1 MPSTHAQAPP
11 ARLDIPLTRCAWF
24 FDFDGT
30 LAELQPRP
38 DRVSLPAARQALLQ
52 QLQAAS
58 GGAVAI
64 LTGRALEDLQ
74 ALIAPLRLPCAG
86 MHGLQLHIAGRTRMA
101 ATARLPRAV
110 LARLQELA
118 ERHPGVLL
126 ENKGG
131 CAAALHYR
139 QAPHHASAL
148 EAAMQALLP
157 ACRGYQLLHG
167 KCVLELRPAAASKGT
182 ALRTLMACAPFQG
195 RIPLCVGDDRTDED
209 GFAAAQAL
217 GGIGIK
223 IGTGATQAQ
232 WRLAD
237 PAALQHWLHQQLE
250 AATHA
255 AAPVPVPVPATAAP
269 PASTI

>member
-11 ARLDIPLTRCAWF
+11 PRLELPLTRYAWF

-30 LAELQPRP
+30 LAELQARP
-38 DRVSLPAARQALLQ
+38 DRVSLPAARKGLLRR
-52 QLQAAS
+52 LQAAS

-64 LTGRALEDLQ
+64 LTGRSLEDLQ
-74 ALIAPLRLPCAG
+74 PLIAPLRLPCAG
-86 MHGLQLHIAGRTRMA
+86 MHGLQLHIADRTRMA
-101 ATARLPRAV
+101 ATARLPYTV
-110 LARLQELA
+110 LARLQDLA
-118 ERHPGVLL
+118 ECHPGVLL
-126 ENKGG
+126 ENKGE

-157 ACRGYQLLHG
+157 TCNGYELLHG
-167 KCVLELRPAAASKGT
+167 KCVLELRPASASKGT
-182 ALRTLMACAPFQG
+182 ALRLLMRNTPFKD

-223 IGTGATQAQ
+223 IGTGATQGQ

-237 PAALQHWLHQQLE
+237 PSALQHWLHQQLE

-255 AAPVPVPVPATAAP
+255 AAPVSATAAP